1 MCEIN
6 TQEPEKD
13 GKNEKGEVLMFV
25 KQISVF
31 VENKK
36 GRLYKMT
43 KVLGDNGIDLIALSI
58 ADTTNFGILRCIV
71 SDPQKAIAVLKE
83 NGFTASTT
91 EVLAVE
97 VPDVPGGLASVLE
110 ILKDNEITVEYLYS
124 FVRTHDDKALVL
136 FRVEE
141 AEKTVQ
147 VLKQNGVQVLPEEV
161 VYNLEH

>member
-1 MCEIN
+1 
-6 TQEPEKD
+6 
-13 GKNEKGEVLMFV
+13 MFV

-83 NGFTASTT
+83 NGFTASAT

-141 AEKTVQ
+141 PEKTIK
-147 VLKQNGVQVLPEEV
+147 VLSQSGVQVLPEEV

>member
-83 NGFTASTT
+83 NGFTASAT